1 MHKDL
6 KECLCCGDKN
16 ISMFLDLGHQPLA
29 NNLLPDIDSEY
40 YQAPLKV
47 NRCSSCWHSQLS
59 VSVNPEILFKDY
71 FYVTGTSKTMHEYCE
86 YLAATLHTM
95 SDRADSKI
103 LDIASN
109 DGTFL
114 NKFSKYG
121 WDLYGIDPAENLE
134 KLAKKK
140 GIKTFVNFFGT
151 DKVDFGVK
159 FDFITAMNVFA
170 HVPDPLKF
178 LIECKRNLNQDGKI
192 VIQTSQRDMV
202 EERQFDT
209 VYHEHISFFSIK
221 SMQAIC
227 SRAGLYLNDIMLPE
241 IHGKSYVFIISG
253 NDFQTDKL
261 KERLEYEIKSGRY
274 GNELYNSFQGSILAL
289 KARLE
294 EDLTSKTLVGFG
306 AAAKGLVALHSLG
319 ITPEVIIDENS
330 LKIGKLIPK
339 LNIPIVGLEEL
350 EKYEEDLDIIIL
362 AWNFYDEI
370 LQKIRKLRGDRDNLI
385 CLFKN

>member
-1 MHKDL
+1 
-6 KECLCCGDKN
+6 
-16 ISMFLDLGHQPLA
+16 
-29 NNLLPDIDSEY
+29 
-40 YQAPLKV
+40 
-47 NRCSSCWHSQLS
+47 
-59 VSVNPEILFKDY
+59 
-71 FYVTGTSKTMHEYCE
+71 
-86 YLAATLHTM
+86 
-95 SDRADSKI
+95 
-103 LDIASN
+103 
-109 DGTFL
+109 
-114 NKFSKYG
+114 
-121 WDLYGIDPAENLE
+121 
-134 KLAKKK
+134 
-140 GIKTFVNFFGT
+140 
-151 DKVDFGVK
+151 
-159 FDFITAMNVFA
+159 
-170 HVPDPLKF
+170 
-178 LIECKRNLNQDGKI
+178 
-192 VIQTSQRDMV
+192 MV

-306 AAAKGLVALHSLG
+306 AAAKGMVALHSLG